1 MIVRP
6 GQQAEQ
12 RKRKGETQEQYIA
25 RMREHRKAKNSP
37 RAIERNKSQ
46 RGED

>member
-6 GQQAEQ
+6 GQQAKQ
-12 RKRKGETQEQYIA
+12 RKRVGETQEQYIE

-37 RAIERNKSQ
+37 RAIKPHKSQ